1 MCVRFFTVSTFNCS
15 HHTPMNAP
23 DLTEPTAVQGG
34 SRVVAHHSYRLRT
47 LTVHN
52 DALVVVLRGT
62 KQLMSPTQTLTIPA
76 GQAVMMAA
84 GTTWDV
90 VNDPNGHSR
99 YEALLLTFEPE
110 WVQATSG
117 LDWPQ
122 PRHTIGHARVL
133 HTDELLREA
142 VQRTLG
148 QAVSARLLQHRI
160 QEVLLWLAER
170 GWSYAPRHGRP
181 WPDRVRQLVAQ
192 RPDAD
197 WSAPALAAVFHTSE
211 STLRRR
217 LEDAH
222 LPLATL
228 VRDTRLEVA
237 LGLLQTTSLSVGD
250 VAQRCGWA
258 SHSRFSAAFQAR
270 WGVSPRLVRGPSTP
284 AHTLADLAQTLTES
298 G

>member
-1 MCVRFFTVSTFNCS
+1 
-15 HHTPMNAP
+15 MNAP
-23 DLTEPTAVQGG
+23 DMKEPTAVQGG

-117 LDWPQ
+117 LDWHQ

-170 GWSYAPRHGRP
+170 GWTYAPRHERP

>member
-1 MCVRFFTVSTFNCS
+1 
-15 HHTPMNAP
+15 MNVPNTKELA
-23 DLTEPTAVQGG
+23 TIQGG
-34 SRVVAHHSYRLRT
+34 SRVVAHNSYRLRT

-52 DALVVVLRGT
+52 DALVVVVRGT
-62 KQLMSPTQTLTIPA
+62 KQLMSPTQTLTIPT

-90 VNDPNGHSR
+90 VNDPNGHLR

-110 WVQATSG
+110 WVQAISG

-133 HTDELLREA
+133 HIDVPLLEA

-148 QAVSARLLQHRI
+148 QPVSTRLLQHRI
-160 QEVLLWLAER
+160 QEVLLWLAEQ
-170 GWSYAPRHGRP
+170 GWTYAPRHGRP

-197 WSAPALAAVFHTSE
+197 WSAPVLAAVFHISE

-237 LGLLQTTSLSVGD
+237 LGLLQTTSLSAGD

-258 SHSRFSAAFQAR
+258 SHSRFSAAFQTR